1 MDYIVR
7 YHFDLAVV
15 ASGNFNDN
23 NDCVSGGALYVST
36 PGKGYNSLT
45 VVISMTIIPWG
56 GAMIPCGGPAATIM
70 ITHRPPPQT

>member
-23 NDCVSGGALYVST
+23 NDCVSGGAVSLHAR
-36 PGKGYNSLT
+36 KRLQFSH
-45 VVISMTIIPWG
+45 G
-56 GAMIPCGGPAATIM
+56 G
-70 ITHRPPPQT
+70 